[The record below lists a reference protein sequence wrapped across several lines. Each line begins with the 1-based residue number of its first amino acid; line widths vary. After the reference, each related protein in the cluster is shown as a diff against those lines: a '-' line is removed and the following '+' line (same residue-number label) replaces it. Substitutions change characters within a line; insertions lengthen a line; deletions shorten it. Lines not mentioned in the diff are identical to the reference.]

1 MADPLSIASGVA
13 GLLSFGVQVTKSLV
27 DFYSAYKDQ
36 TPALAKMTLNLE
48 NLLGILQSLD
58 SARQNGHPETDALL
72 QEIDKAAVGCREII
86 EELGDECQKFQKDT
100 ALSLKDRIQVAGRR
114 ATYPFRKSTL
124 QKLEEDIGEIRENL
138 SLALNVL
145 QVRNQ
150 TGLEDGIS
158 ELKIIVERTNTMH
171 ISATIRGWLMAPD
184 ATLNHN
190 AACEKRHST
199 TGLWLV
205 NGQKFQNWLVE
216 RNSFLW
222 INGFAGC
229 GKSVLCSTAIE
240 RTFRERQHRPGVG
253 IGFFY
258 FSFTDE
264 SKKDASGMLRALLL
278 QLSAQLGGGEKD
290 LQELHKSYMSG
301 TPPVDALLNSLRQTV
316 SKFSDT
322 YILLDALDESP
333 RYDKREGVLGAVK
346 KIQQWDLPTL
356 HLLVTSRNEID
367 IRDALETPFCQG
379 IPMRNP
385 ETDTDIQNFILYQ
398 LSNDPKL
405 QQWKMRHEEIE
416 LKLTSKAQGVF
427 RYVECQLLALKRVR
441 IRNQLDKCLR
451 SLPRDLDE
459 TYERMLCNIDEEDI
473 EEARLVLTLLCV
485 SNKPLTVKEL
495 TGALAIDVKASEWQ
509 LDREG
514 RSFTQDDLL
523 DICLG
528 LIELAVIEDEDSGEA
543 TTIARI
549 AHFSVQEYLESDRI
563 FQQGAAKFRIQK
575 EQAHIEMAQL
585 CLVYLLDPTL
595 SNGELDEGKLEIFP
609 FAHFAAGHWFF
620 FYNNSG
626 KQKFNI
632 EDLILRLFK
641 DQRESFLT
649 WIRLCDVDSSE
660 ENPGIN
666 FTLDI
671 EDIPSPLYYAVLLG
685 FEHILSVLIASFG
698 EETEITTAINNQAGL
713 FGNAL
718 QVASS
723 GLTAPGLRRQCY
735 EKVVHERMAASYE
748 GHENLVQILLDHGA
762 DVNALGGD
770 RYGTALQAASYE
782 GHRNIVQTLL
792 YHGADINDLGG
803 YRYGTALQAASYE
816 GHENLVQTLLDHGA
830 DVNDPGGNA
839 PGGIYGTA
847 LQAASYEGHENLVQ
861 TLLDHGADVNA
872 LGGIYGTALQSA
884 SYEGHENLVQTLLD
898 HGADVNAPG
907 RIYGNALQIASSK
920 GHENLVQTLLD
931 HGADINAPGYEIFG
945 TALQAAAY
953 EGHENLVQTLLD
965 HGADVNALGVVQST
979 ALQSASYKGYED
991 LAQTLLDHG
1000 ADVNAPGGYIWHRAP
1015 GRIV

>member
-1 MADPLSIASGVA
+1 
-13 GLLSFGVQVTKSLV
+13 
-27 DFYSAYKDQ
+27 
-36 TPALAKMTLNLE
+36 
-48 NLLGILQSLD
+48 
-58 SARQNGHPETDALL
+58 
-72 QEIDKAAVGCREII
+72 
-86 EELGDECQKFQKDT
+86 
-100 ALSLKDRIQVAGRR
+100 
-114 ATYPFRKSTL
+114 
-124 QKLEEDIGEIRENL
+124 
-138 SLALNVL
+138 
-145 QVRNQ
+145 
-150 TGLEDGIS
+150 
-158 ELKIIVERTNTMH
+158 MH

-190 AACEKRHST
+190 AACEKRHNT

-240 RTFRERQHRPGVG
+240 RTFRERQRRPSVG

-278 QLSAQLGGGEKD
+278 QLSAQLEGGEKD
-290 LQELHKSYMSG
+290 LQELHKSYISG
-301 TPPVDALLNSLRQTV
+301 TPPVDALINSLRQTV

-367 IRDALETPFCQG
+367 IRDALDTPFCQD

-385 ETDTDIQNFILYQ
+385 ETDTDIENFISYQ

-405 QQWKMRHEEIE
+405 QQWNTRHDEIQE
-416 LKLTSKAQGVF
+416 KLASKAHGVF
-427 RYVECQLLALKRVR
+427 RYVECQLLALKRIR

-473 EEARLVLTLLCV
+473 EEARLVLTLFCV

-495 TGALAIDVKASEWQ
+495 IGALAIDVKASEWQ

-528 LIELAVIEDEDSGEA
+528 LIELDEDSGGA

-549 AHFSVQEYLESDRI
+549 AHFSVQEYLEPT
-563 FQQGAAKFRIQK
+563 
-575 EQAHIEMAQL
+575 EMAQL

-595 SNGELDEGKLEIFP
+595 SNGELDERKLESFP
-609 FAHFAAGHWFF
+609 FAHFAADHWFL

-626 KQKFNI
+626 KREFNI
-632 EDLILRLFK
+632 EGLILRLFK

-649 WIRLCDVDSSE
+649 WVRLCDVDSSE

-671 EDIPSPLYYAVLLG
+671 EDIPSPLYYTDLLG
-685 FEHILSVLIASFG
+685 FEHILSVLIASLG
-698 EETEITTAINNQAGL
+698 EETKITTAINNQAGY

-735 EKVVHERMAASYE
+735 EKVVHEKM
-748 GHENLVQILLDHGA
+748 VQI
-762 DVNALGGD
+762 
-770 RYGTALQAASYE
+770 
-782 GHRNIVQTLL
+782 LL
-792 YHGADINDLGG
+792 YHGADVNIQGG
-803 YRYGTALQAASYE
+803 VFGSALQAASYE
-816 GHENLVQTLLDHGA
+816 GHEKVTHILLDHGA
-830 DVNDPGGNA
+830 EVNIQGG
-839 PGGIYGTA
+839 YFETV
-847 LQAASYEGHENLVQ
+847 LQAASCRGHENLVQ

-872 LGGIYGTALQSA
+872 SGYEIFGTALQAASCVCHENLVQIILDHGADVNAPGCYAYGTALQAASSSEGYWHIVQILLDHGADVNASGELFGTALQAA
-884 SYEGHENLVQTLLD
+884 SYEGHENIVQTLLD

-907 RIYGNALQIASSK
+907 SARVGTALQAASSE
-920 GHENLVQTLLD
+920 GRENIVQTLLD
-931 HGADINAPGYEIFG
+931 HGADINASGEVFG
-945 TALQAAAY
+945 TALQAASY
-953 EGHENLVQTLLD
+953 EGHENIV
-965 HGADVNALGVVQST
+965 
-979 ALQSASYKGYED
+979 
-991 LAQTLLDHG
+991 QTLLDHG
-1000 ADVNAPGGYIWHRAP
+1000 ADVNAPGSERVGTALQAVLYRSQ
-1015 GRIV
+1015 RI